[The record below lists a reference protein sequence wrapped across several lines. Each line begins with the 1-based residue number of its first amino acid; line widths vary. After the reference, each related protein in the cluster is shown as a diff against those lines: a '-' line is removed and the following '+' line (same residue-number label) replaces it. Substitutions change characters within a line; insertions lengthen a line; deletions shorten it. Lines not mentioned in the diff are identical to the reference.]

1 MSWGC
6 NQSRSGE
13 VSQGESGSQR
23 PVLPWPE
30 LSTAWFCYH
39 YLELAIGIPN

>member
-1 MSWGC
+1 MSWGS

-30 LSTAWFCYH
+30 LRGGGGGSR
-39 YLELAIGIPN
+39 GSG